1 MLQLTIKYV
10 IVGINMF
17 RCQEFMTPEQ
27 QGIAEEFQNAIESE
41 YALCVREIKKI
52 NQSIA
57 NNPSPGTDSWHG
69 VDCANLQ
76 IHSIKDYW
84 EQRLDSLIDFIAKKD
99 YQLNQNLA
107 MKYLKG
113 VRIFSR

>member
-1 MLQLTIKYV
+1 
-10 IVGINMF
+10 MF
-17 RCQEFMTPEQ
+17 RCQEFMTKEQ
-27 QGIAEEFQNAIESE
+27 QEIAAEFQNAIESE

-52 NQSIA
+52 NQAIA
-57 NNPSPGTDSWHG
+57 NNGVHEQNKWSGT
-69 VDCANLQ
+69 DCANLQ

-99 YQLNQNLA
+99 DALNQQLA

-113 VRIFSR
+113 VRIFFS

>member
-1 MLQLTIKYV
+1 MK
-10 IVGINMF
+10 MF

-27 QGIAEEFQNAIESE
+27 QGIAEEFENAIESE

-57 NNPSPGTDSWHG
+57 NNASSKTGSFDG

-84 EQRLDSLIDFIAKKD
+84 EKRLDSLIDFIAKKD
-99 YQLNQNLA
+99 YNFNQQLA

-113 VRIFSR
+113 VRICFS

>member
-1 MLQLTIKYV
+1 
-10 IVGINMF
+10 MF
-17 RCQEFMTPEQ
+17 RCQEFMTQEQ
-27 QGIAEEFQNAIESE
+27 QNIVEEFQKAIESE

-52 NQSIA
+52 NQTIA
-57 NNPSPGTDSWHG
+57 NNSSPQTDSRHG

-99 YQLNQNLA
+99 YNLNQQLA
-107 MKYLKG
+107 IKYLKG

>member
-1 MLQLTIKYV
+1 
-10 IVGINMF
+10 MF
-17 RCQEFMTPEQ
+17 RCQEFMTQEQ
-27 QGIAEEFQNAIESE
+27 QEIAGEFQKSIESE

-57 NNPSPGTDSWHG
+57 NNPSPKTGSWDD

>member
-1 MLQLTIKYV
+1 
-10 IVGINMF
+10 MF

-27 QGIAEEFQNAIESE
+27 ESIAEEFQNIIESE
-41 YALCVREIKKI
+41 YALCVREIKRI
-52 NQSIA
+52 NQAIA
-57 NNPSPGTDSWHG
+57 NNPSPQTGSWHG

-76 IHSIKDYW
+76 IYSIKDYW

-99 YQLNQNLA
+99 YALNQQLA

-113 VRIFSR
+113 VRIFFS

>member
-1 MLQLTIKYV
+1 
-10 IVGINMF
+10 MF

-27 QGIAEEFQNAIESE
+27 QRLAEKFQNAIETE
-41 YALCVREIKKI
+41 YALCVSEIKKI
-52 NQSIA
+52 NQALA
-57 NNPSPGTDSWHG
+57 NNPSPNTESWTG

-84 EQRLDSLIDFIAKKD
+84 EQRLDALINFIAKKD
-99 YQLNQNLA
+99 YDLNQKLA

-113 VRIFSR
+113 VRVFFS